1 VDAEN
6 PSMRRLFLILE
17 GALVFQFIIL
27 PHPVVNGKLSSI
39 NVDQFFYKQPS
50 VKEESPRAHYKP
62 TSASS

>member
-1 VDAEN
+1 MRKN

-39 NVDQFFYKQPS
+39 NVGQFF
-50 VKEESPRAHYKP
+50 
-62 TSASS
+62 TSSLP